1 MKHESDSTTA
11 YLDRIAIPFRR
22 YDHPAVFTSEQAR
35 QLKPAV
41 SRASTK
47 NLFLRDKRGV
57 QHYLLVFDDSKQ
69 LDLKSLAHTLVIP
82 KLSLASPERLMK
94 YLGITPGAVS
104 LLALINDSDRQVAV
118 IFDKDIRQQPHLK
131 CHPLVNTATLLVAR
145 AHIGKFQ
152 ELNGHSVKL
161 VDLPK

>member
-1 MKHESDSTTA
+1 
-11 YLDRIAIPFRR
+11 
-22 YDHPAVFTSEQAR
+22 
-35 QLKPAV
+35 
-41 SRASTK
+41 
-47 NLFLRDKRGV
+47 
-57 QHYLLVFDDSKQ
+57 
-69 LDLKSLAHTLVIP
+69 
-82 KLSLASPERLMK
+82 MK